1 MRLLIIEDERPMRTA
16 LADRL
21 TAEGYRVITANDG
34 VSGLERALSE
44 KPDLIL
50 LDVMMPQL
58 DGFSLAAELR
68 RLGRPTPILMLT
80 AKGQVEDRV
89 RGLDSGADD
98 YLVKPFSGDELLAR
112 VRAVLRRFD
121 RTQNS
126 PPERLALGNVQ
137 VDFVRQEA
145 TRNGRPLHLTG
156 KEFAILRLLA
166 ETPGQPVSRETFL
179 DRIWGVAAFPT
190 TRTVDT
196 HMSALRAKLE
206 RNPNA
211 PSLLTTVHGLGYKL
225 NLPNSQNPDKSHRG
239 SAQAEPGNTSL

>member
-1 MRLLIIEDERPMRTA
+1 M
-16 LADRL
+16 
-21 TAEGYRVITANDG
+21 EGKRVIEPVRNGTIGIVDG
-34 VSGLERALSE
+34 INQFVVDLETR
-44 KPDLIL
+44 KGIL
-50 LDVMMPQL
+50 RPLAEADMADADHSREHPE
-58 DGFSLAAELR
+58 LAAELR